1 MEYLVMET
9 HPAYAVVLDINGA
22 FRKVANLGYRV
33 GDRVTDVVVMKPAP
47 SGVGLKKSLA
57 VFAAAAACFCI
68 LFFGAYKPNYMAYGT
83 VRMTINPD
91 VLMTVS
97 RTDRVIKLAGI
108 NSDGRTLISGYD
120 FKGKSEDAVAAAL
133 MNRASQMGY
142 LKDNGKVKLNISSKS
157 STWVS
162 DMETDLS
169 KSMDDGVSGK
179 DVTIFLYLNGGK
191 TPDMV
196 IVTGSGSPKTYS
208 YADWQAAQTAK
219 SSGGTQSAQT
229 PGSIEQWGENQG
241 DAWEQWGEEQGDSW
255 ESFGNDVEDIFDDGF
270 SGGNDVSSFINRLK
284 DQLG

>member
-1 MEYLVMET
+1 MKERPILKSKLYLYLTEFFAGVSVM
-9 HPAYAVVLDINGA
+9 AVELGA
-22 FRKVANLGYRV
+22 SRLL
-33 GDRVTDVVVMKPAP
+33 AP
-47 SGVGLKKSLA
+47 YFSSSQIVWT
-57 VFAAAAACFCI
+57 I
-68 LFFGAYKPNYMAYGT
+68 IIGT
-83 VRMTINPD
+83 IMI
-91 VLMTVS
+91 
-97 RTDRVIKLAGI
+97 A
-108 NSDGRTLISGYD
+108 
-120 FKGKSEDAVAAAL
+120 

-208 YADWQAAQTAK
+208 YADWQTAQTAK

-255 ESFGNDVEDIFDDGF
+255 KSFGNDVEDIFDDGF
-270 SGGNDVSSFINRLK
+270 SGGNDVRSLIDRLK

>member
-9 HPAYAVVLDINGA
+9 HQAYAVVLDMSGA

-47 SGVGLKKSLA
+47 SKAGLKKSLA

-108 NSDGRTLISGYD
+108 NDDGKALISGYD

-219 SSGGTQSAQT
+219 GSGGTQSAQT

-270 SGGNDVSSFINRLK
+270 SGGNDVRSLIDRLK